1 MPPSLITQLLELV
14 RDLRHPKN
22 GCDWDKKQD
31 FRSIAPYT
39 LEEAYEVVEA
49 VELNQPDFLKE
60 ELGDLLF
67 QIIFYTVLAEE
78 KTLFTFED
86 IVENILRKMIAR
98 HPHVFA
104 VNKDSFSNQSETI
117 EKSWEIR
124 KNVQKSSTPNGSI
137 LDLIPFHVPALLRAE
152 KLQKKA
158 ASVGFDWGSAGD
170 IFHKIDE
177 EVQELKDAIK
187 NQDLGN
193 IEEEMGDILFTCI
206 NLSRHLKIDAET
218 ALRKANRKFE
228 TRFRKMENLAA
239 AQQTRLGD
247 VTQEKLELFWQE
259 AKKNNPQ

>member
-1 MPPSLITQLLELV
+1 MPSSLITQLLELV
-14 RDLRHPKN
+14 RHLRHPKN

-31 FRSIAPYT
+31 FRSIAAYT

-49 VELNQPDFLKE
+49 VELNQPHLLKE

-67 QIIFYTVLAEE
+67 QIMFYTVLAEE

-86 IVENILRKMIAR
+86 IVENILKKMIER

-104 VNKDSFSNQSETI
+104 VNKDNFSNQSEAI
-117 EKSWEIR
+117 EKSWEMR
-124 KNVQKSSTPNGSI
+124 KNVQKSSNPNGSI
-137 LDLIPFHVPALLRAE
+137 LDLTPLHVPAILRAG

-177 EVQELKDAIK
+177 EVRELKDAIK
-187 NQDLGN
+187 HQDLEN

-206 NLSRHLKIDAET
+206 NLSRHLKIDPET

-228 TRFRKMENLAA
+228 TRFRKMENLASD
-239 AQQTRLGD
+239 QHTVLGD
-247 VTQEKLELFWQE
+247 VTQEKLELFWRE
-259 AKKNNPQ
+259 AKKK